1 MSHAPRHAFRF
12 PSISFSSESLKS
24 SNSLFLLFVPSC
36 DLTLNVLFLQTA
48 FSGGRDDDGHVGPEA
63 AAAQCRRPEWFV
75 CFSTGNRPP
84 ALGGRSPQSSFDSN
98 GDVGQISL
106 NWMRVNGTIAP
117 FKALL
122 TSTTSNSDK
131 QVPPVQKASITS
143 NALIRT
149 GSIKRQ
155 PGNHVPHP
163 IICEITKRKESTAS
177 CRITDIVAPRLEC
190 GDALL
195 SQASQSAL
203 SVASTASAVL
213 KTHFLKRVTKKSF
226 PATFAPAAPLIGL
239 IASASEISILP
250 SNTFDSLESRGWF
263 FLGYECRRA
272 AKKIDDWF
280 HACLS
285 ALAGNDEAKDRIW
298 TLPTFKTFFSLT
310 LAPGHRMT
318 QTENLSTNSFP
329 NLVRLSYL
337 ALPAVSSNI
346 SSASR
351 AH

>member
-1 MSHAPRHAFRF
+1 MTDT
-12 PSISFSSESLKS
+12 LGQKQQ
-24 SNSLFLLFVPSC
+24 LLS
-36 DLTLNVLFLQTA
+36 A
-48 FSGGRDDDGHVGPEA
+48 DDPNG
-63 AAAQCRRPEWFV
+63 
-75 CFSTGNRPP
+75 FSTGNRPP